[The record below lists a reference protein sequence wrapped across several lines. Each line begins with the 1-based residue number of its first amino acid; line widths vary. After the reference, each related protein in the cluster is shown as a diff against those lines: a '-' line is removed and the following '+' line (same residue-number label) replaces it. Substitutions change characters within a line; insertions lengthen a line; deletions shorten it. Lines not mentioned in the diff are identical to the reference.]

1 MLVTLPAF
9 DDWIQSTYR
18 FPAQQAPNLR
28 LGQHCVQ
35 RLYHGIL
42 AVLAPAQIRSYIS
55 LSHTRRQGD
64 NTVRKSPYI
73 ESRWGSH
80 QSHLLIKAALL
91 LGEVCVEYRA

>member
-1 MLVTLPAF
+1 MLVTLHAF

-55 LSHTRRQGD
+55 LSHIKRRVTIQYDKAPNLKADGK
-64 NTVRKSPYI
+64 VIKVI
-73 ESRWGSH
+73 
-80 QSHLLIKAALL
+80 LL
-91 LGEVCVEYRA
+91 